1 MTLNIDNISKSFKD
15 KKVLDDIN
23 TSFETGKIYGLLGR
37 NGAGKSTLMRI
48 ISNRIFPDQG
58 KVTLDLQEIYK
69 NPKLFKYVFVSSEDN
84 MFPSD
89 ERCINIF
96 KMLCDFAP
104 FDYQKML
111 SLSEEFGLNT
121 KTKWEK
127 LSTGYR
133 TIFNDIIA
141 LSSPATFVFHDEP
154 ILGLDA
160 NHRELF
166 YEKLLQTYSEDKCIV
181 VATHLIDE
189 ITNIID
195 SVIIIDQG
203 KIVIDKDK
211 DKLLSNIYLVSGVK
225 EDVDLAIKHANII
238 KISNSLQ
245 QTKAIVEGYVEDS
258 NVLVEHLDLQK
269 YFIEMTK

>member
-1 MTLNIDNISKSFKD
+1 MTLNIDNIYKSFKD

-69 NPKLFKYVFVSSEDN
+69 NPELFKYVFVSSEDN

-141 LSSPATFVFHDEP
+141 LTSPATFIFYDEP

-166 YEKLLQTYSEDKCIV
+166 YEKLLHTYSEDKCIV

-189 ITNIID
+189 IANIID
-195 SVIIIDQG
+195 SVIIIDHG